1 MNRDEPQGQHEH
13 RGHDGLGELGERRLA
28 VMTNWAFF
36 GSFGLCFTLSGFSA
50 ADLLAGLFGFALL
63 AAAFGAHVIIN
74 HLFRTRF
81 SKGEV
86 ALGFIAF
93 VVSVLGFVLSW
104 LVLPHFDT
112 ANIAIGLAGF
122 SLLFACFLFY
132 LVAHHGVRGSIDM
145 LDRVRKR

>member
-1 MNRDEPQGQHEH
+1 MNRDESQ
-13 RGHDGLGELGERRLA
+13 GHDERDKLGEHRLA

-36 GSFGLCFTLSGFSA
+36 GSFGLCFTLTGFSA

-74 HLFRTRF
+74 HRFRTRF

-93 VVSVLGFVLSW
+93 IVSVLGFVLSW
-104 LVLPHFDT
+104 LALPHFDT

-132 LVAHHGVRGSIDM
+132 LVAHHGVRGSIDL

>member
-1 MNRDEPQGQHEH
+1 MNQDEPQT
-13 RGHDGLGELGERRLA
+13 DDKLGERRLA

-50 ADLLAGLFGFALL
+50 ADLLTGLFGFGLMAT
-63 AAAFGAHVIIN
+63 AFGAHVIIN
-74 HLFRTRF
+74 DLFRTRF

-86 ALGFIAF
+86 ALGLIAF
-93 VVSVLGFVLSW
+93 IVSVLGFVLSW
-104 LVLPHFDT
+104 LVQPHFDT

-132 LVAHHGVRGSIDM
+132 LVAHHGVRGSIEIF
-145 LDRVRKR
+145 DRVRQR

>member
-1 MNRDEPQGQHEH
+1 MNRDELQT
-13 RGHDGLGELGERRLA
+13 DDKLGEHRLA

-93 VVSVLGFVLSW
+93 IVSVLGFVLSW
-104 LVLPHFDT
+104 LALPHFET
-112 ANIAIGLAGF
+112 VNIAIGLAGF

-132 LVAHHGVRGSIDM
+132 LVAHHGVRGSIDT

>member
-1 MNRDEPQGQHEH
+1 MPADEPDE
-13 RGHDGLGELGERRLA
+13 RAERRLA

-50 ADLLAGLFGFALL
+50 ADLLPGLLGFVLL
-63 AAAFGAHVIIN
+63 ATAFGSHVIIN
-74 HLFRTRF
+74 HIFATRF
-81 SKGEV
+81 TKGEV

-93 VVSVLGFVLSW
+93 IVSVLGFVLSW
-104 LVLPHFDT
+104 LALPHFDT

-132 LVAHHGVRGSIDM
+132 LVARHGVRGSIAMVDG
-145 LDRVRKR
+145 VRKRGRATA

>member
-1 MNRDEPQGQHEH
+1 MTRDKPRGQHG
-13 RGHDGLGELGERRLA
+13 GHDAPGELGERRLA

-36 GSFGLCFTLSGFSA
+36 GSFGLCFALSGFSE

-86 ALGFIAF
+86 ALGLTAFIF
-93 VVSVLGFVLSW
+93 SVLGFVLSW
-104 LVLPHFDT
+104 LLLPHFDT

-122 SLLFACFLFY
+122 SLLFSCFLFY

-145 LDRVRKR
+145 FDRVRRR

>member
-1 MNRDEPQGQHEH
+1 MNRDESQGQDE
-13 RGHDGLGELGERRLA
+13 RDKLGEHRLA
-28 VMTNWAFF
+28 VMTNWAFV
-36 GSFGLCFTLSGFSA
+36 GSFGLCFTLTGFSA

-63 AAAFGAHVIIN
+63 AAAFGAHIVIN
-74 HLFRTRF
+74 HRFRTRF

-93 VVSVLGFVLSW
+93 IVSVLGFVFSW
-104 LVLPHFDT
+104 LVLPRFDT
-112 ANIAIGLAGF
+112 VNIAIGLAGF

-132 LVAHHGVRGSIDM
+132 LVAQHGVRGSIDL

>member
-1 MNRDEPQGQHEH
+1 MKRDEPQT
-13 RGHDGLGELGERRLA
+13 DDKLGEHHLA

-36 GSFGLCFTLSGFSA
+36 GSFGLCFTLTGFSA

-63 AAAFGAHVIIN
+63 AAAFGAHIVIN
-74 HLFRTRF
+74 HRFRTRF

-93 VVSVLGFVLSW
+93 IVSVLGFVFSW
-104 LVLPHFDT
+104 LVLPRFDT
-112 ANIAIGLAGF
+112 VNIAIGLAGF

-132 LVAHHGVRGSIDM
+132 LVAQHGVRGSIDL

>member
-1 MNRDEPQGQHEH
+1 MNRDEPHRQHG
-13 RGHDGLGELGERRLA
+13 RDALDERRLA
-28 VMTNWAFF
+28 VTTNWAFF
-36 GSFGLCFTLSGFSA
+36 GSFGLCFTLSGFGS

-63 AAAFGAHVIIN
+63 ATAFGAHVIIN

-93 VVSVLGFVLSW
+93 IVSVLGFVLSW
-104 LVLPHFDT
+104 LALPHFET
-112 ANIAIGLAGF
+112 VNIAIGLAGF